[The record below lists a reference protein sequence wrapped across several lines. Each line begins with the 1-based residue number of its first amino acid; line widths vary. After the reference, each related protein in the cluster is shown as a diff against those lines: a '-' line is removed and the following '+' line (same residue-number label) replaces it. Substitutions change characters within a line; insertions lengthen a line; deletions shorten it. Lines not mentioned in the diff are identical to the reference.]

1 MHATTTSAA
10 AAAVLVLVNRLRTY
24 GKLHKREKGEKGEKR
39 IHNSIIGNSLC
50 ICVCV
55 FVCFCFCLFFVPT
68 LFHRCFYPCA
78 VGTHTLVP

>member
-1 MHATTTSAA
+1 MHATTTSQEG
-10 AAAVLVLVNRLRTY
+10 VVVVNGLRTF

-55 FVCFCFCLFFVPT
+55 FVCCFVLCFFLT
-68 LFHRCFYPCA
+68 LFYRGLRPLAYGIFS
-78 VGTHTLVP
+78 